1 MIKNIKK
8 GEVKM
13 NNNNPIK
20 NNSNMMPK
28 ENNMAMPC
36 ENTMAMPYE
45 NVMPMPYENTMAMPY
60 ENVMPM
66 PYENTMAMPY
76 ENVMPMPFENTM
88 VMPQQYN
95 VMPYENMAA
104 MPQQYNPMATAPQVN
119 CPMMNFGCPM
129 PIQPMYYPMITMP
142 EDQLENM
149 YPKTYKIVNPVVQSY
164 CDKMDV
170 MSNPSK
176 EQLDEICEKICKD
189 VEADVEKVIAEEGK
203 DDKRQL
209 GVGGRVIL
217 RDLVGILLIRELLRR
232 RRFFGYPG
240 YGFPGYGGFYGY

>member
-1 MIKNIKK
+1 
-8 GEVKM
+8 M

-20 NNSNMMPK
+20 NNNNMMHY
-28 ENNMAMPC
+28 ENN
-36 ENTMAMPYE
+36 MAMPYE
-45 NVMPMPYENTMAMPY
+45 NVMAMPYENIMPMPYENTMAMPY
-60 ENVMPM
+60 ENP
-66 PYENTMAMPY
+66 MAMPY
-76 ENVMPMPFENTM
+76 ENTM
-88 VMPQQYN
+88 VMPQHYN
-95 VMPYENMAA
+95 VMPYENMAT

-119 CPMMNFGCPM
+119 CPMMNFGYPM
-129 PIQPMYYPMITMP
+129 PIQPMNYPMITMP

-164 CDKMDV
+164 CDKMDT

-176 EQLDEICEKICKD
+176 EQLDEVCEKICKD

-209 GVGGRVIL
+209 GLGGRFIL